1 MYKKRSIIGGLIMI
15 AIGVAF
21 LLLNL
26 FPGVAERFD
35 MARLWP
41 LVIVAVGG
49 VFLLASLVTDADLA
63 IPGSII
69 SGVGV
74 ILFYQ
79 NATGN
84 WASWAYAWTL
94 IPGFVGIGMLISST
108 LGGQSAAQGREGIRL
123 LGISALLFTIFGLFF
138 NGLGRWGEY
147 WPILLIVVGVWL
159 LFRNRFR

>member
-1 MYKKRSIIGGLIMI
+1 MQKKRSIVGGLIMI
-15 AIGVAF
+15 AIGSAF
-21 LLLNL
+21 LLLNM
-26 FPGVAERFD
+26 FPAVAERLD

-69 SGVGV
+69 SGIGT

-79 NATGN
+79 NTTGN
-84 WASWAYAWTL
+84 WSSWAYAWTL
-94 IPGFVGIGMLISST
+94 IPGFVGIGMIISSS
-108 LGGQSAAQGREGIRL
+108 LSRRSASQGREGIRL
-123 LGISALLFTIFGLFF
+123 LGISALLFTVFGLFI

-147 WPILLIVVGVWL
+147 WPILLIVAGVWL
-159 LFRNRFR
+159 LFRNRIR